1 MPNDEEIRRL
11 QADPGLSDWFK
22 QALSSSLERD
32 PVDAA
37 NDAELLSAVLD
48 RRSRTIAADAL
59 TSMAINGAGSRVAP
73 DID

>member
-1 MPNDEEIRRL
+1 MPNDEEIRQL
-11 QADPGLSDWFK
+11 LADPGLSDWFK

-48 RRSRTIAADAL
+48 RRSRAIAADAL
-59 TSMAINGAGSRVAP
+59 TSLVLRDARRR
-73 DID
+73 

>member
-1 MPNDEEIRRL
+1 MPNDEEIRQL

-59 TSMAINGAGSRVAP
+59 TSLVIRDASRR
-73 DID
+73 

>member
-1 MPNDEEIRRL
+1 MSNDEEIGQML
-11 QADPGLSDWFK
+11 ADPGLSDWFK

-48 RRSRTIAADAL
+48 RRSRAIAADAL
-59 TSMAINGAGSRVAP
+59 TSLVIRDAGRR
-73 DID
+73 

>member
-1 MPNDEEIRRL
+1 MPNDEEIRQL
-11 QADPGLSDWFK
+11 LADPGLSDWFK

-48 RRSRTIAADAL
+48 RRSRAIAADAL
-59 TSMAINGAGSRVAP
+59 TSLKIRDARRR
-73 DID
+73 